1 MNSQEIRDI
10 LVTTVPT
17 TFQTTVVPADKLGTV
32 KSQQFAIIA
41 NSDRSDQPGM
51 HWVALFKQRNS
62 PIIEFFD
69 SCAMPI
75 EFYDSAFMKFLHLKG
90 RVTRSSKVRIQS
102 LSSNVCG
109 QYCIYYLIHRVKG
122 VSFEN
127 VLQMFNENDLESN
140 DSIVREFVRVNFGM
154 QPCRTNINAT
164 DSALEETKDVINII
178 QCCMLLEDFIKF

>member
-90 RVTRSSKVRIQS
+90 ELPEAAK
-102 LSSNVCG
+102 
-109 QYCIYYLIHRVKG
+109 
-122 VSFEN
+122 FE
-127 VLQMFNENDLESN
+127 FN
-140 DSIVREFVRVNFGM
+140 
-154 QPCRTNINAT
+154 P
-164 DSALEETKDVINII
+164 
-178 QCCMLLEDFIKF
+178 